1 MTHRA
6 PRPAARSARLSHSD
20 LLARIR
26 PDGYSEHGFALDVG
40 GIEQSHVDIEDPTAI
55 RHEYLR
61 RIAHVVDSGAEP
73 GAPVRVLHL
82 GAGALTLARYVQAT
96 RPGSPQVVVEIER
109 ELPDLVIS
117 ALPLPRGTDL
127 EVRIGDAA
135 EELAAMGSDGS
146 VGPVGPGG
154 SVGPDGSVGS
164 GGSAGPDGSGDRGG
178 FDVIVVDVF
187 SGQST
192 PAHLTREGFFAD
204 ALEHL
209 SELGVMAVNVGDDA
223 GLRFFAAQ
231 ARALDAATEAAGL
244 AGVWTLA
251 DEHVVRALDEG
262 NLVLAAGPGLER
274 SGGADPE
281 RLRERWR
288 AGGPHPVVVLDPAE
302 TSRLIGRIEGG

>member
-6 PRPAARSARLSHSD
+6 PRPAARSARLAHSD

-26 PDGYSEHGFALDVG
+26 PDVYSEHGFALDVG
-40 GIEQSHVDIEDPTAI
+40 GIEQSHVDLEDPTVI

-61 RIAHVVDSGAEP
+61 RIAHVVDTAAEP
-73 GAPVRVLHL
+73 GAPMHVLHL

-96 RPGSPQVVVEIER
+96 RPGSPQTVVEIER
-109 ELPDLVIS
+109 ELPGLVTS

-135 EELAAMGSDGS
+135 QELADMGADGS
-146 VGPVGPGG
+146 AR
-154 SVGPDGSVGS
+154 S
-164 GGSAGPDGSGDRGG
+164 GGRGR

-204 ALEHL
+204 VLGHL
-209 SELGVMAVNVGDDA
+209 SERGVMAVNVGDDA

-244 AGVWTLA
+244 AGAWTLA
-251 DEHVVRALDEG
+251 DEHLVRSLDEG

-274 SGGADPE
+274 SRGADPE
-281 RLRERWR
+281 GLRERWL
-288 AGGPHPVVVLDPAE
+288 AGGPHPAAGLDPAE
-302 TSRLIGRIEGG
+302 TSRLISAIEEDAHGSRPAPRPR

>member
-6 PRPAARSARLSHSD
+6 PRPAARSARLAHSD

-40 GIEQSHVDIEDPTAI
+40 GIEQSHVDLEDPRVI

-61 RIAHVVDSGAEP
+61 RITHVVDTTAEP
-73 GAPVRVLHL
+73 GEPVRVLHL

-109 ELPDLVIS
+109 ELPDLVTS

-135 EELAAMGSDGS
+135 EELAAMGSNGS
-146 VGPVGPGG
+146 AGPV
-154 SVGPDGSVGS
+154 GSVGS
-164 GGSAGPDGSGDRGG
+164 AGPVGSGDRGW

-187 SGQST
+187 SGEST

-209 SELGVMAVNVGDDA
+209 SERGVMAVNVGDDA

-251 DEHVVRALDEG
+251 DEHVARSLDEG
-262 NLVLAAGPGLER
+262 NLVLAAGTGLER
-274 SGGADPE
+274 SRGTDPE
-281 RLRERWR
+281 RLRERWL
-288 AGGPHPVVVLDPAE
+288 AGGPHPAVVLDPAE
-302 TSRLIGRIEGG
+302 TSRLIDGIGEGAHGSRPAPRPR

>member
-1 MTHRA
+1 M
-6 PRPAARSARLSHSD
+6 SARLAHSD

-40 GIEQSHVDIEDPTAI
+40 GIEQSHVDLEDPRVI

-61 RIAHVVDSGAEP
+61 RIAHVVDTAAEP

-109 ELPDLVIS
+109 ELPNLVTS
-117 ALPLPRGTDL
+117 ALPLPPGTDL

-135 EELAAMGSDGS
+135 EELAAMRSNGS
-146 VGPVGPGG
+146 VGPVG
-154 SVGPDGSVGS
+154 SV
-164 GGSAGPDGSGDRGG
+164 GSAGPVGSGDRGG

-204 ALEHL
+204 ALERL
-209 SELGVMAVNVGDDA
+209 SERGVMAVNVGDDA

-251 DEHVVRALDEG
+251 DEHVLRALDEG

-274 SGGADPE
+274 SRGTDPE
-281 RLRERWR
+281 RLRERWLS
-288 AGGPHPVVVLDPAE
+288 GGPHPAVVLDPAE
-302 TSRLIGRIEGG
+302 TSRLIGGIGEDAHGSRPVPRPR

>member
-6 PRPAARSARLSHSD
+6 PRPAARSARLAHSD

-40 GIEQSHVDIEDPTAI
+40 GIEQSHVDLEDPRVI

-61 RIAHVVDSGAEP
+61 RIAHVVDTAAEP
-73 GAPVRVLHL
+73 GSPVRVLHL

-109 ELPDLVIS
+109 ELPDLVTS

-154 SVGPDGSVGS
+154 S
-164 GGSAGPDGSGDRGG
+164 GDRGG

-204 ALEHL
+204 ALERL
-209 SELGVMAVNVGDDA
+209 SERGVMAVNVGDDA

-231 ARALDAATEAAGL
+231 ARALDTATEAAGL

-251 DEHVVRALDEG
+251 DEQVVRSLDEG

-274 SGGADPE
+274 SRGTDPE
-281 RLRERWR
+281 RLRKRWL
-288 AGGPHPVVVLDPAE
+288 AGGPHPAVVLDPAE
-302 TSRLIGRIEGG
+302 TSRLIGGVGEDAHGSRPVPRLR

>member
-1 MTHRA
+1 M
-6 PRPAARSARLSHSD
+6 RLAQSD
-20 LLARIR
+20 SVARIR

-40 GIEQSHVDIEDPTAI
+40 GIEQSHVDLEDPTVI

-61 RIAHVVDSGAEP
+61 RIAHVVDTGAAP
-73 GAPVRVLHL
+73 GTPVRVLHL

-117 ALPLPRGTDL
+117 ALPLPPGTDL

-135 EELAAMGSDGS
+135 EQLAQPGTELAAL
-146 VGPVGPGG
+146 
-154 SVGPDGSVGS
+154 
-164 GGSAGPDGSGDRGG
+164 

-192 PAHLTREGFFAD
+192 PEHLTRELFFAD
-204 ALEHL
+204 VLDRLDTH
-209 SELGVMAVNVGDDA
+209 GVMAVNVGDDA

-231 ARALDAATEAAGL
+231 ARALDAATEEAGL
-244 AGVWTLA
+244 AGAWALA
-251 DEHVVRALDEG
+251 DEHVVGSLEAG

-274 SGGADPE
+274 SRGADPE
-281 RLRERWR
+281 SLRERWLS
-288 AGGPHPVVVLDPAE
+288 GGPHPATVLDPAE
-302 TSRLIGRIEGG
+302 TIRLIDGIDG